1 MPRFADERYA
11 EQRQKGFAVLKFEP
25 ELETEYRNSYIALNA
40 NRLRLAYTVGI
51 VAALSFVL
59 LDLATFQMLP
69 LFSHVVL
76 LSVTIP
82 SLAAPVA
89 ATWLNGAGETVQR
102 YTFYCSLVLC
112 VSVVVVVELG
122 RAARPLFPYEALLL
136 VVLYVYLVTGLLFLQ
151 ATFVGWSVVA
161 LFVPIELWWAEPRQT
176 LVYEVFYLVVANAI
190 GMIGNY
196 ILQYDSRKAF
206 LLQSELW
213 LRAVQD
219 PLTGALNRR
228 EFCNRLDIAWAV
240 AQREKVPLGLMLVD
254 LDQFKQVNDNYGHP
268 AGDLALRAVA
278 EALLACALRPL
289 DAVGRYGGDEFIAVW
304 YDVDSKW
311 LEALAKD
318 LPARVAACQLT
329 GAASGIRPCISGGAV
344 RAHPRPGLRP
354 QDAIDLADCKLYQ
367 CKRAGGGTIA
377 TGVLAPPAAAV

>member
-228 EFCNRLDIAWAV
+228 ASSSNT
-240 AQREKVPLGLMLVD
+240 
-254 LDQFKQVNDNYGHP
+254 
-268 AGDLALRAVA
+268 LR
-278 EALLACALRPL
+278 
-289 DAVGRYGGDEFIAVW
+289 
-304 YDVDSKW
+304 SS
-311 LEALAKD
+311 
-318 LPARVAACQLT
+318 ARN
-329 GAASGIRPCISGGAV
+329 PE
-344 RAHPRPGLRP
+344 
-354 QDAIDLADCKLYQ
+354 
-367 CKRAGGGTIA
+367 
-377 TGVLAPPAAAV
+377 

>member
-1 MPRFADERYA
+1 MRRHVPRFADERYA
-11 EQRQKGFAVLKFEP
+11 EQRQQGFAVLKFEP
-25 ELETEYRNSYIALNA
+25 DLETEYRNSYIALNA
-40 NRLRLAYTVGI
+40 NRLRLAHTVGI
-51 VAALSFVL
+51 AAALSFVF

-69 LFSHVVL
+69 GFSHVVL

-82 SLAAPVA
+82 ALAAPVA

-112 VSVVVVVELG
+112 VSIVVVVELG
-122 RAARPLFPYEALLL
+122 RAARPLFPYEVLLL
-136 VVLYVYLVTGLLFLQ
+136 VVLYVYLV
-151 ATFVGWSVVA
+151 
-161 LFVPIELWWAEPRQT
+161 
-176 LVYEVFYLVVANAI
+176 VANVI

-254 LDQFKQVNDNYGHP
+254 LDQFKQVNDSYGHP
-268 AGDLALRAVA
+268 AGDLALRRVA
-278 EALLACALRPL
+278 ETLLACA
-289 DAVGRYGGDEFIAVW
+289 
-304 YDVDSKW
+304 
-311 LEALAKD
+311 
-318 LPARVAACQLT
+318 
-329 GAASGIRPCISGGAV
+329 
-344 RAHPRPGLRP
+344 LRP

-377 TGVLAPPAAAV
+377 TGVLAPPASPV